1 MKTKMSEKDQ
11 ELLEE
16 AYSTT
21 YRSTVR
27 RLIDEAGSE
36 ELKGILR
43 GMLSDKSIRW
53 ED

>member
-1 MKTKMSEKDQ
+1 MSEKDL

-27 RLIDEAGSE
+27 RLINEAESD
-36 ELKGILR
+36 ELKNILK
-43 GMLSDKSIRW
+43 GMLSDKSNRW

>member
-1 MKTKMSEKDQ
+1 M

-27 RLIDEAGSE
+27 RLINEAESD
-36 ELKGILR
+36 ELKNILR
-43 GMLSDKSIRW
+43 GMLSDKSNRW